1 MALHRLGP
9 GRAERTASFAVLA
22 LLAALAV
29 WLGFAQ
35 TRFSPAVLVATS
47 PPPPPAAAAGAAGR
61 AFETAAF
68 LDALAGATPAWP
80 VESYDPET
88 LSDRIDGKAE
98 LYLAANFKEMSVRA
112 FSLSS
117 GARLDVS
124 IYAQA
129 SPRDA
134 YAVLSGQRR
143 PGATPSDLSPD
154 AYATPNALYFT
165 KGRYY
170 VELSADRADAAIRD
184 ALAAVA
190 RELAARLPEE
200 QPAAAAAGAAPD
212 PKTLFPEA
220 GQDAA
225 SLRLA
230 ASDAMG
236 MAGFSNVYTADYAMP
251 HGAATAFLAARDA
264 PDAAAA
270 DAKAFAAFLIQN
282 GYAREDAAGLPE
294 GAVLLAAPGSFEIV
308 WTRGGLLAGVHDAVS
323 REAAL
328 ELAAKLAARL
338 KERMP

>member
-200 QPAAAAAGAAPD
+200 QPAA
-212 PKTLFPEA
+212 
-220 GQDAA
+220 DAA
-225 SLRLA
+225 
-230 ASDAMG
+230 
-236 MAGFSNVYTADYAMP
+236 
-251 HGAATAFLAARDA
+251 
-264 PDAAAA
+264 
-270 DAKAFAAFLIQN
+270 
-282 GYAREDAAGLPE
+282 
-294 GAVLLAAPGSFEIV
+294 
-308 WTRGGLLAGVHDAVS
+308 
-323 REAAL
+323 
-328 ELAAKLAARL
+328 
-338 KERMP
+338 